1 MQKTT
6 LRHLPLLLAAAFASE
21 WIYAANVAQDTEQVQ
36 LEEVVVTGER
46 VNHRSFLKSNFEIY

>member
-21 WIYAANVAQDTEQVQ
+21 WIYAANVAQDTEQV
-36 LEEVVVTGER
+36 
-46 VNHRSFLKSNFEIY
+46 